1 MSEPKMTD
9 ESRKHWL
16 VRRSTIRNLSVFGLV
31 VLAAVTALDAV
42 VHGHPYFGVDGWFGF
57 YSAYGFLTCA
67 AMVIFA
73 KLLGFVLKRKDT
85 YYDE

>member
-1 MSEPKMTD
+1 MSEQAQREKQD
-9 ESRKHWL
+9 HWL
-16 VRRSTIRNLSVFGLV
+16 ARPSTIRMLIWTGFA

-57 YSAYGFLTCA
+57 YSGYGFVTCA
-67 AMVIFA
+67 IMVIFA